1 MSGQQVQHFS
11 INEIIFREGDTADCA
26 YLIERGRLLIYL
38 EHEGSE
44 VPLRILG
51 DGEVFGEMALIDNST
66 RSASCRA
73 LSDGKLVVV
82 TKEQLLDRVQVADPV
97 VRLLMKVLFER
108 LRSHN
113 DLLRGKSSPIA
124 QKEIDLL
131 DIDKKEALDRIGL
144 ENRIATGLD
153 DDEFVPFY
161 QPIYDLHTGEMK
173 GCECLI
179 RWIGKDG
186 TVVSPAVFMDVMEAS
201 SLILRTGQIII
212 EKCLRDLPTLRATFK
227 DASNF
232 FVSINVSGRQF
243 AHPDFIQNLEAARA
257 RNNIPANHIKL
268 ELTERVMMEGPHALI
283 TLKQCRDIGYQLA
296 IDDFGTG
303 FSSLQYLAEMPLT
316 DLKID
321 RSFVIKMLE
330 DAKSLSIIKSLIYM
344 ADLLGLK
351 LIAEGIETAKERDL
365 LRSLNVQM
373 GQGWLFSKALPLA
386 EITKL
391 SPQVSMVAPQTP
403 EKKMP

>member
-1 MSGQQVQHFS
+1 MSGQQVQHFT
-11 INEIIFREGDTADCA
+11 INEIIFREGDSADCA
-26 YLIERGRLLIYL
+26 YLIEKGRLLIYL
-38 EHEGSE
+38 EHDGSE

-51 DGEVFGEMALIDNST
+51 GGEVFGEMALIDNST

-82 TKEQLLDRVQVADPV
+82 TKEQLLDRVQMADPV

-113 DLLRGKSSPIA
+113 DLLRGKSSPTI

-131 DIDKKEALDRIGL
+131 DVDKKEALDRIGL

-161 QPIYDLHTGEMK
+161 QPIYDLQTGEMK
-173 GCECLI
+173 GCESLI
-179 RWIGKDG
+179 RWISKDG
-186 TVVSPAVFMDVMEAS
+186 VVVSPAVFMDVMEAS

-212 EKCLRDLPTLRATFK
+212 EKCLKDLPTLRAVYK
-227 DASNF
+227 NVDNF
-232 FVSINVSGRQF
+232 FISINVGGRQF
-243 AHPDFIQNLEAARA
+243 ADPSFISDLEGCRA
-257 RNNIPANHIKL
+257 KHNVPAHHIKL

-283 TLKQCRDIGYQLA
+283 TLKKCRDLGYQLA

-316 DLKID
+316 DLKVD
-321 RSFVIKMLE
+321 RSFVIKMLQ
-330 DAKSLSIIKSLIYM
+330 DNKSLSIIKSLIYM
-344 ADLLGLK
+344 ADLLGLR
-351 LIAEGIETAKERDL
+351 LIAEGIETKEERDL
-365 LRSLNVQM
+365 LRNLKVQM

-386 EITKL
+386 DFIKL
-391 SPQVSMVAPQTP
+391 APSVQMTEP
-403 EKKMP
+403 T